1 MVASVVEM
9 EMLTLAT
16 KIIKQVPV
24 LQVLPLPMVPY
35 LAKGSLQT
43 TSSNEVLLPV
53 EVETNV
59 GEVLPIVEEL
69 DYILVHVLVEDS
81 KVVVGFKRIYNVQ
94 AMVFVFSY
102 SNDAQ
107 TVNLTVEV
115 VMLGTKEER

>member
-1 MVASVVEM
+1 MDVSVVEM
-9 EMLTLAT
+9 EMLTLVT
-16 KIIKQVPV
+16 KITKQVLD

-53 EVETNV
+53 EVETNAV
-59 GEVLPIVEEL
+59 EVLPIVEEL
-69 DYILVHVLVEDS
+69 DHILVLVLIEVFVD
-81 KVVVGFKRIYNVQ
+81 VVVPKRIYNLQ
-94 AMVFVFSY
+94 AMACVFSY
-102 SNDAQ
+102 FNDVQ